1 MITLPEP
8 PHLVA
13 PHPGVRVSYL
23 TGEQADTVHRGQD
36 TEWLGP
42 ASDDFDAFVADRV
55 GVRER
60 WGVPST
66 LFWYT
71 SGPHYLGTLVIRHR
85 LLPQEHG
92 GHIGYHV
99 VSPWQHQG
107 HATRMLAEGLDRA
120 AELGISRAL
129 LTVAPENEW
138 SRRVV
143 LANGG
148 VPDGR
153 NGDGE
158 DRFWIGRRDA

>member
-1 MITLPEP
+1 MITLPEQ
-8 PHLVA
+8 PHLVV
-13 PHPGVRVSYL
+13 PTTDVRISFL
-23 TGEQADTVHRGQD
+23 TGEQADMLQRGED
-36 TEWLGP
+36 TAWLAR
-42 ASDDFDAFVADRV
+42 ASEDFDGFVADRL

-66 LFWYT
+66 LFWFV

-85 LLPQEHG
+85 LLPADEG

-99 VSPWQHQG
+99 VWPWQHRG
-107 HATRMLAEGLDRA
+107 HAGRMLAEGRLLA
-120 AELGISRAL
+120 AERGIDRAL

-143 LANGG
+143 LGNGG

-153 NGDGE
+153 NPDGE
-158 DRFWIGRRDA
+158 DRFRLPAVH